1 VHTRVANLRADGLH
15 QLTTALTR
23 EFGVVVLEDLNVAG
37 MVRNHRLARHISDA
51 SFGEFRRQV
60 TYKMGWNG
68 ATLLLAER
76 WFASSKTCSDCGA
89 VKTKLA
95 LKVRVFDCDEC
106 PLVLDRDEN
115 AARNLAALAAEYLA
129 QMCSTGTAVGGSL
142 TETPVSVNARGAGRK
157 TRRYHP
163 DQSIGRGGR
172 AGGVSPRKRKETS
185 TAPSSTRKTACN
197 GRSTENPV
205 NGPSCDRSQR
215 SEQTLRR
222 QDCR

>member
-1 VHTRVANLRADGLH
+1 VHTRVANLRSDGLH

-23 EFGVVVLEDLNVAG
+23 EYRVVVLEDLHVAG
-37 MVRNHRLARHISDA
+37 MVRNRSLARHISDA

-68 ATLLLAER
+68 GTLLLAQR

-129 QMCSTGTAVGGSL
+129 QACSAGTAVGGSL
-142 TETPVSVNARGAGRK
+142 AETPVADRVSVNARGAGRK

-197 GRSTENPV
+197 GRSTENP
-205 NGPSCDRSQR
+205 
-215 SEQTLRR
+215 
-222 QDCR
+222 